1 MKTRRTSYGF
11 LMEMLWVC
19 AFFLISACIFVLAF
33 AKSEQMSRDADT
45 LNQAVL
51 AASNAME
58 ETFALYESGTDA
70 ADSSG
75 NIEALAAACSF
86 GEFTL
91 RIETTLEDSFLQ
103 VTIRV
108 VSTRDGSEIYT
119 LEGSHFL
126 PEPGIQNADRRSAGH
141 RSADRQSTGSRTA
154 EAKGGTP

>member
-33 AKSEQMSRDADT
+33 AKSEQMSRDAEV

-58 ETFALYESGTDA
+58 ETFALYENGTID
-70 ADSSG
+70 ADSSRD
-75 NIEALAAACSF
+75 IEALAAVHSFSECS
-86 GEFTL
+86 L
-91 RIETTLEDSFLQ
+91 RIETSLDDGLLQ
-103 VTIRV
+103 VTVRA
-108 VSTRDGSEIYT
+108 VSKKDGSEIYT

-126 PEPGIQNADRRSAGH
+126 PEEDIK
-141 RSADRQSTGSRTA
+141 TA
-154 EAKGGTP
+154 KVKGGTP

>member
-33 AKSEQMSRDADT
+33 AKSERMSRDAEV

-58 ETFALYESGTDA
+58 ETFSLYESGGGTPKNA
-70 ADSSG
+70 G
-75 NIEALAAACSF
+75 ALADACGTADFSLQIDA
-86 GEFTL
+86 GLTGQL
-91 RIETTLEDSFLQ
+91 LQ
-103 VTIRV
+103 VTV
-108 VSTRDGSEIYT
+108 QAVSPRDGSVIYT

-126 PEPGIQNADRRSAGH
+126 PKSEIQKTEQG
-141 RSADRQSTGSRTA
+141 GRT
-154 EAKGGTP
+154 P

>member
-58 ETFALYESGTDA
+58 ETFALYESGTDDAYSSRDIEVLA
-70 ADSSG
+70 ADYSSG
-75 NIEALAAACSF
+75 
-86 GEFTL
+86 EFSL
-91 RIETTLEDSFLQ
+91 RIETALEDSLLQ
-103 VTIRV
+103 VTVRA
-108 VSTRDGSEIYT
+108 VSKRDGSEIYT

-126 PEPGIQNADRRSAGH
+126 PEPAIQSTGIRD
-141 RSADRQSTGSRTA
+141 ADRQRIDRRLA